1 MERCLGRT
9 SWCSNILTANI
20 SGNIASHMATL
31 SSSAAQSQSVR
42 KPSKGLFSNVDQ
54 RVYEWLFRNDQ
65 KISEK
70 EHGDLIVVR
79 IELRMT
85 ECKKHSKCSIR
96 LKVTEA
102 PFCVMSSL
110 DKFTIQKT
118 MLPCLQRYQAN
129 STVQSAL
136 MLL

>member
-1 MERCLGRT
+1 MERFLGRT
-9 SWCSNILTANI
+9 SCCSNILNANI

-31 SSSAAQSQSVR
+31 SSSVAQSQSVR
-42 KPSKGLFSNVDQ
+42 KPSKESFSNVGQ

-70 EHGDLIVVR
+70 EHGDLTVVR

-85 ECKKHSKCSIR
+85 ACGKHSKCSIR

-110 DKFTIQKT
+110 DKFTILKT

-129 STVQSAL
+129 SPVQSAL